1 MVFHAPEFIQ
11 VMINL
16 HRLLSTIMK
25 GRESIFIIVFVDH
38 PCNLRCMF
46 AYLECEGEESNFKT
60 DQSNESLLFSR
71 LAFC

>member
-1 MVFHAPEFIQ
+1 
-11 VMINL
+11 
-16 HRLLSTIMK
+16 MK